1 MVQWK
6 KYILIFAITA
16 GFLIGMGVGFGF
28 GKSAGVL
35 KPLGDFF
42 IRLMRMI
49 VTPLVIVTISA
60 AVAQIADLRKL
71 GKLVIGTFFFFVLLS
86 IIAASLMLG
95 AAL

>member
-1 MVQWK
+1 
-6 KYILIFAITA
+6 
-16 GFLIGMGVGFGF
+16 
-28 GKSAGVL
+28 
-35 KPLGDFF
+35 
-42 IRLMRMI
+42 MI